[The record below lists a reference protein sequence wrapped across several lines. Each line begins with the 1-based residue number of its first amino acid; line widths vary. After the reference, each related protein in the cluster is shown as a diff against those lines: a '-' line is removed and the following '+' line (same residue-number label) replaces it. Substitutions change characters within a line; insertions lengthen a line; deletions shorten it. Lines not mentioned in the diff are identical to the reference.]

1 VRPQRVH
8 LTGLTGARAA
18 PFQHAPSMTEE
29 FRFDVWSASEGVRRE
44 QRVLPGEDSL
54 RVGDLEVGYGEILWK
69 ARRADLLMLFTERR
83 TLALQGRSDPLNRLH
98 RLLVRRLSSGEK
110 ASRSRYLR
118 AVAEEVV
125 LFAAAVAARGR
136 LDGHPVTGLHVAVV
150 TREALHLF
158 SGASHRS
165 VPFPA
170 EQCRVRTGS
179 DREGTRD
186 TVLLRRGE
194 DLLELLYLFP
204 EEREALLEAAL

>member
-1 VRPQRVH
+1 
-8 LTGLTGARAA
+8 
-18 PFQHAPSMTEE
+18 MTEE

-44 QRVLPGEDSL
+44 QRVRPGQQSL
-54 RVGDLEVGYGEILWK
+54 GVGDLEIGYGDVLWK
-69 ARRADLLMLFTERR
+69 ARRADLLMIFTEQR

-98 RLLVRRLSSGEK
+98 RLLVRRLSSGGT
-110 ASRSRYLR
+110 ANRSRYLR
-118 AVAEEVV
+118 SVADEVV

-136 LDGHPVTGLHVAVV
+136 LDGRPVTGLHVAVV

-158 SGASHRS
+158 SEDDHRS

-186 TVLLRRGE
+186 TVLVRGGE

-204 EEREALLEAAL
+204 EERDALLEAAL